1 MTNILLFLI
10 LVALVAPGLL
20 LTVTDSLLIAGC
32 HVVYWLW
39 YGLLV
44 AAGLGFVWMAITHI
58 FNLADRDWGTW
69 ATVLILA
76 AVFAASQVASA
87 VDWLRQRRS
96 SV

>member
-44 AAGLGFVWMAITHI
+44 AAGLGLVWTSITHMS
-58 FNLADRDWGTW
+58 NLADRDWGTY
-69 ATVLILA
+69 AAVLILA
-76 AVFAASQVASA
+76 AVFAASQVGNA
-87 VDWLRQRRS
+87 VNWLRQRRS